1 MQDQTA
7 ALRAI
12 IGNGVVSYHAIFAR
26 ALGSVTAG
34 IFLSQGYF
42 WQYNA
47 RHKDLYQFDGH
58 DGKDF
63 FQKTGAEIYD
73 ATALTDEQQLSARRI
88 LVKAGILTEK
98 RAGIPAKNYYHIN
111 INALVSVIHG
121 YLNPAQETA
130 FEVSANDGTQ
140 FPGNTETGVRE
151 TRKQASANAG
161 NSYIESI
168 ESIESIDSSLREEKE
183 KNAQG
188 AEFAPLKDEGV
199 RNESEAPARPPQ
211 PLQYPHTVNGVTY
224 DAENPIPAHTVTN
237 KQDPAR
243 FIASAVNEAV
253 QWVEQN
259 ADLVTDWFLMAKKP
273 RPTESAAQ
281 LAQRLRPSIAEFFS
295 YHLQN
300 SEHKVR
306 NRPGDFFQ
314 TSFIRWM
321 QSDLFEKR
329 QQPAA
334 SNSPGAYGR
343 NAAPA
348 AQSTPGK
355 EVSPY
360 KNLSWF

>member
-34 IFLSQGYF
+34 IFLSQAYF

-47 RHKDLYQFDGH
+47 KYKDIAHFECH
-58 DGKDF
+58 EGKDF
-63 FQKTGAEIYD
+63 FQKTGAEIYE
-73 ATALTDEQQLSARRI
+73 ATALTDEQQLTARRI

-98 RAGIPAKNYYHIN
+98 RAGIPAKNYYHIDV
-111 INALVSVIHG
+111 NALVSVIDG
-121 YLNPAQETA
+121 YLNPSVKLAEP
-130 FEVSANDGTQ
+130 VSANNGTQ

-151 TRKQASANAG
+151 LRKQSSVNAG
-161 NSYIESI
+161 NSYIESL
-168 ESIESIDSSLREEKE
+168 ESIDSYLREEKE
-183 KNAQG
+183 KSAQG
-188 AEFAPLKDEGV
+188 AEFAPVKDEVV

-211 PLQYPHTVNGVTY
+211 AAEFPHTVNGVTY
-224 DAENPIPAHTVTN
+224 DTDNPIPQHTVANT
-237 KQDPAR
+237 QDPAR
-243 FIASAVNEAV
+243 FIATAVNDAV

-273 RPTESAAQ
+273 RPTETAAQ
-281 LAQRLRPSIAEFFS
+281 LAERLRPSIAEFFS
-295 YHLQN
+295 YYLQN

-306 NRPGDFFQ
+306 RKPGDFFQ

-329 QQPAA
+329 QQPAV
-334 SNSPGAYGR
+334 SNNQYGR
-343 NAAPA
+343 NTAQDR
-348 AQSTPGK
+348 QSTPGK